1 MGPGEPRGRHE
12 LYGPA
17 VQRLLCALTEQE
29 GAYRRRMDLYSLFA
43 DWPHLAPAVIDEIM
57 EELILTD
64 HVRTTSPATVE
75 QMHSILTA
83 GGALPNLAKT
93 LEERIGDR
101 SRRIRVFRCGGVP
114 FFQDQNG

>member
-1 MGPGEPRGRHE
+1 
-12 LYGPA
+12 
-17 VQRLLCALTEQE
+17 
-29 GAYRRRMDLYSLFA
+29 MDLYSLFA